1 MRKEREIPTNPNAI
15 IDELVRLQRLEDM
28 GIKTP
33 GLQERLWDELQK
45 QLDEIGGFRNI
56 GKYPSRGE

>member
-1 MRKEREIPTNPNAI
+1 MKEREIPTNPNAI

-56 GKYPSRGE
+56 GKQE